1 MARPR
6 KKYSAADGRDATFVN
21 YLREVY
27 KTPLSTTGFPLGDK
41 AYLELLKN
49 GDYETIKNLSEQNP
63 DIIRHDIKSLPQKPT
78 PFGKYGK
85 GDVYENKGSH
95 TENLW
100 NNYLVKAKK
109 AGAVEYSPVPQP
121 DGSESWWLPTG
132 KQARELNYIDPT
144 GFINEH
150 LDIIKDEIGREGTP
164 VPSKAKKPRGSGML
178 VTGAKGVKGNY
189 NRLLTTWNFRK
200 ELDEMKK
207 NNKQAYDK
215 YKRGGLSPMEYH
227 YLSNHVPG
235 GSGAL
240 QRNDFDT
247 ILEKS
252 NVIESSATG
261 VSKFTQNPYLGNLFM
276 KFMNNRLGMY
286 KSKDT
291 PHIKDV
297 EAEARAEG
305 IPEALIQ
312 YYEPTK
318 IGKNTISTIREIN
331 LTHILRNPYLADED
345 LKELIPVFKNSNIN
359 PSVLNVM
366 DEVFNFSEAH
376 LSEGGLGAY
385 LPMEFDTTSASYIS
399 KAVIMNEILNSRK
412 GDLKNFNLE
421 ILEGLKSKMP
431 ASTYNKIKADL
442 EAGTLD
448 AGAVQYLEEL
458 MAGWNVSRIPTPE
471 GDFLEKVTKA
481 YRKKTPKY
489 KVRFEA
495 WFKAARIEFSG
506 GGKSYPVLIDLANRI
521 AEKNY
526 HDLYAVNTE
535 VKVWYKNW
543 GNSDDRIVE
552 LIERLEANTG
562 EQADWGLVEDD
573 KVESD
578 ITMMDKWVI
587 ERTEYYKNKGYSPS
601 EIEELLKEELKEFE
615 KN

>member
-6 KKYSAADGRDATFVN
+6 KKYFAADGRDATFVN
-21 YLREVY
+21 YLRGVY
-27 KTPLSTTGFPLGDK
+27 KTPLSTTGFPGGDK

-49 GDYETIKNLSEQNP
+49 GDYETIRKVSEQNP
-63 DIIRHDIKSLPQKPT
+63 DVIRHEIKSLPQKPT
-78 PFGKYGK
+78 PFGKYGM
-85 GDVYENKGSH
+85 GSPLENKGSH

-100 NNYLVKAKK
+100 NNFLVGAKK
-109 AGAVEYSPVPQP
+109 LGAPEYEPV
-121 DGSESWWLPTG
+121 DEKADWFLPTG
-132 KQARELNYIDPT
+132 KQARDMGLYIDPT

-150 LDIIKDEIGREGTP
+150 WKVIQDEIGRYGEE
-164 VPSKAKKPRGSGML
+164 VFSEAKNPRGSGKL
-178 VTGAKGVKGNY
+178 VTGGKGVKGNY
-189 NRLLTTWNFRK
+189 NRQLTTWDFGNLLEGMR
-200 ELDEMKK
+200 K
-207 NNKQAYDK
+207 NNKQEYDK
-215 YKRGGLSPMEYH
+215 YIRGGLSPMEYD
-227 YLSNHVPG
+227 YLKNHIG
-235 GSGAL
+235 HKRL
-240 QRNDFDT
+240 QRNDFDS
-247 ILEKS
+247 ILKDL
-252 NVIESSATG
+252 NVIDSSASG
-261 VSKFTQNPYLGNLFM
+261 VSKFTKNPYLGNLFM
-276 KFMNNRLGMY
+276 KFMNSRLGMY
-286 KSKDT
+286 KSKNT
-291 PHIKDV
+291 PFITDV

-305 IPEALIQ
+305 IPEAHIQ
-312 YYEPTK
+312 YYEQTK
-318 IGKNTISTIREIN
+318 VGRDIISTIRDIN

-366 DEVFNFSEAH
+366 NEVYNLSEAH
-376 LSEGGLGAY
+376 LSEGGIGAY
-385 LPMEFDTTSASYIS
+385 LPMEYDTGSYIS
-399 KAVIMNEILNSRK
+399 KATIMNEILNSGK

-421 ILEGLKSKMP
+421 LLEGLKSKMP

-448 AGAVQYLEEL
+448 AGAVEYLEKL
-458 MAGWNVSRIPTPE
+458 MAGWNVSRIPMPD
-471 GDFLEKVTKA
+471 GDFLEKITKA

-578 ITMMDKWVI
+578 IAMMDKWVI
-587 ERTEYYKNKGYSPS
+587 ERTEYYRNKGYEPS
-601 EIEELLKEELKEFE
+601 EIEALLKEELKEFE

>member
-6 KKYSAADGRDATFVN
+6 KKYFAADGRDATFVN
-21 YLREVY
+21 YLRGVY
-27 KTPLSTTGFPLGDK
+27 KTPLSTTGFPGGDK

-49 GDYETIKNLSEQNP
+49 GDYETIRKVSEQNP
-63 DIIRHDIKSLPQKPT
+63 DVIRHEIKSLPQKPT

-100 NNYLVKAKK
+100 NNFLVESKKLGVPEYEPVEEKADWFLPPGKK
-109 AGAVEYSPVPQP
+109 ARDMG
-121 DGSESWWLPTG
+121 L
-132 KQARELNYIDPT
+132 YIDPT
-144 GFINEH
+144 GFLNEH
-150 LDIIKDEIGREGTP
+150 KDVILKEIGREGTS
-164 VPSKAKKPRGSGML
+164 VPSKAKNPRGSGKL
-178 VTGAKGVKGNY
+178 VVGGSGVKGNY
-189 NRLLTTWNFRK
+189 NRQITTWDFDK
-200 ELDEMKK
+200 ELNNMKK

-215 YKRGGLSPMEYH
+215 YKRAGLSPMEYD
-227 YLSNHVPG
+227 YLSKHIKG
-235 GSGAL
+235 GSNRL

-247 ILEKS
+247 ILKDL
-252 NVIESSATG
+252 NVFDSSAKG
-261 VSKFTQNPYLGNLFM
+261 VSEFTKNPYLGNLFM

-291 PHIKDV
+291 PVIKDV
-297 EAEARAEG
+297 QAEARAEG
-305 IPEALIQ
+305 IPEAHIQ
-312 YYEPTK
+312 YYEQTK
-318 IGKNTISTIREIN
+318 VGRDIISTIRDIN

-345 LKELIPVFKNSNIN
+345 LKELIPVFQNSNIN

-366 DEVFNFSEAH
+366 KEVYNLSEAH
-376 LSEGGLGAY
+376 LSEGGIGAY
-385 LPMEFDTTSASYIS
+385 LPMEFDTGSYIS
-399 KAVIMNEILNSRK
+399 KASIMNEILNSHT

-421 ILEGLKSKMP
+421 LLEGLKSKIP

-448 AGAVQYLEEL
+448 AGTVEYLEKL
-458 MAGWNVSRIPTPE
+458 MTGWNVSRIPTPD

-562 EQADWGLVEDD
+562 EQADWSLVEDD

-578 ITMMDKWVI
+578 IAMMDKWVI
-587 ERTEYYKNKGYSPS
+587 ERTEYYKNKGYEPS
-601 EIEELLKEELKEFE
+601 EIEALLKEELKEFE